1 MNEIQI
7 FENNEFGKVRMVL
20 VNGKPHA
27 VGVDIARALEY
38 AKPSQAVI
46 DHCKGIRKLGIP
58 SKGGMQETN
67 VIPQGDIV
75 RLVVKAAEQSRNEVI
90 KAKAEKFESWIFD
103 DVIPTILE
111 TGQYSIKSD
120 PSKEM
125 RAEAMLNNSQTRKAK
140 LFYEIAKGTTNEL
153 YRQAGE
159 ALAMNLLAGKE
170 VVSLPVAEQ
179 RANHE
184 LGYFCQFIGKAATW
198 ATVLGK
204 KLKAEGIEKNAE
216 TGVYKVTWDKGNNQR
231 DSFYWFDDVLLPILE
246 RMFPAEYVAER

>member
-1 MNEIQI
+1 MNELQI
-7 FENNEFGKVRMVL
+7 FESAEFGALRTL
-20 VNGKPHA
+20 DIEGKIYFVGQDVA
-27 VGVDIARALEY
+27 VALGY
-38 AKPSQAVI
+38 AKPRNAI
-46 DHCKGIRKLGIP
+46 TAHCKGALKRGILTN
-58 SKGGMQETN
+58 GGKQQMY
-67 VIPQGDIV
+67 VIPEGDLY
-75 RLVVKAAEQSRNEVI
+75 RLVTHSELPA
-90 KAKAEKFESWIFD
+90 AEKFESWVFD
-103 DVIPTILE
+103 EVLPTIRK
-111 TGQYSIKSD
+111 TGQYSTKED

-140 LFYEIAKGTTNEL
+140 LFYEIAQNTNNEL

-170 VVSLPVAEQ
+170 VVPLPIAEQ
-179 RANHE
+179 RPNHE

-231 DSFYWFDDVLLPILE
+231 DSFYWFDDVLMPILE
-246 RMFPAEYVAER
+246 RMFPAEYAARES

>member
-1 MNEIQI
+1 VNELQI
-7 FENNEFGKVRMVL
+7 FENSEFGVIRTL
-20 VNGKPHA
+20 DIEGKTYF
-27 VGVDIARALEY
+27 VGIDIAKALGY
-38 AKPSQAVI
+38 ARPADAISA
-46 DHCKGIRKLGIP
+46 HCKGSVKRRVLT
-58 SKGGMQETN
+58 KGGKQE
-67 VIPQGDIV
+67 VKIIPEGDLY
-75 RLVVKAAEQSRNEVI
+75 RLVTHSELPA
-90 KAKAEKFESWIFD
+90 AEKFESWVFD
-103 DVIPTILE
+103 EVLPAIRR
-111 TGQYSIKSD
+111 TGQYNIKSD
-120 PSKEM
+120 HSKEM

-246 RMFPAEYVAER
+246 RMFPAEYIAER